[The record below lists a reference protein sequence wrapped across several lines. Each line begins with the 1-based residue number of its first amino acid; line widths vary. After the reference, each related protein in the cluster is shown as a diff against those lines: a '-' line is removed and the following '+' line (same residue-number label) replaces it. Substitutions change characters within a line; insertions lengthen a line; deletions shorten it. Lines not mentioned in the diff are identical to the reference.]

1 MAASTRFA
9 AKVAAWEARAASGP
23 PPCPDRAVIGGML
36 SPACYIEDAFPAAL
50 FLAWRH
56 AGDFAAGVRANALC
70 GGDNCHR
77 GVVVGSLLAAGSS
90 IPHPLVAG
98 LRAGAT
104 IAEIAQS

>member
-1 MAASTRFA
+1 
-9 AKVAAWEARAASGP
+9 
-23 PPCPDRAVIGGML
+23 ML

-90 IPHPLVAG
+90 IPRPLVAG